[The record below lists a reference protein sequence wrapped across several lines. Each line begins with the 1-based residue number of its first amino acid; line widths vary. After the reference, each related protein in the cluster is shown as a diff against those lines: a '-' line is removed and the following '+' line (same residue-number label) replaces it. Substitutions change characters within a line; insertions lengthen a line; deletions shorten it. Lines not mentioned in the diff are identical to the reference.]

1 MTVRLLIADDEALV
15 RSGLRMLVEGEE
27 DIRVVGEAEDGEE
40 ALEAAAR
47 SRPDV
52 VLMDVRMPRLD
63 GLAAAERLLRRPDAP
78 RVLML
83 TTFDEDEHV
92 YEALRIGVSGFLLK
106 TSPPEQ
112 LLHALRMVAQGNAL
126 IDPKVTRRLIEAF
139 GRTLATGDAPPELDE
154 LSPRE
159 REVLELLARGLSN
172 AEIAKR
178 LYLSQATVKTH
189 VARVLDKLGL
199 RDRVQAVIFAYEA
212 RIVELGSDGRLA
224 P

>member
-15 RSGLRMLVEGEE
+15 RSGLRMLVEGED
-27 DIRVVGEAEDGEE
+27 DIQVVGEAADGAE
-40 ALEAAAR
+40 AVEAAAR

-52 VLMDVRMPRLD
+52 VLMDVRMPSLD
-63 GLAAAERLLRRPDAP
+63 GLAAAGRLLAGYGGP

-92 YEALRIGVSGFLLK
+92 YEALRIGASGFLLK

-112 LLHALRMVAQGNAL
+112 LLHAIRTVAGGNAL

-139 GRTLATGDAPPELDE
+139 GRSLSTVEPPPALAE
-154 LSPRE
+154 LSARE
-159 REVLELLARGLSN
+159 REVLELIARGLSN
-172 AEIAKR
+172 SEIADR
-178 LYLSQATVKTH
+178 LYLSPATVKTH
-189 VARVLDKLGL
+189 VARILDKLGL

-212 RIVELGSDGRLA
+212 RVVQLGE
-224 P
+224 

>member
-15 RSGLRMLVEGEE
+15 RSGLRMLVEGED
-27 DIRVVGEAEDGEE
+27 DIQVVGETADGVETV
-40 ALEAAAR
+40 EAAAR

-63 GLAAAERLLRRPDAP
+63 GLAAAGRLLAGDGGP

-92 YEALRIGVSGFLLK
+92 YEALRIGASGFLLK

-112 LLHALRMVAQGNAL
+112 LLHAIRTVAGGNAL

-139 GRTLATGDAPPELDE
+139 GRSLSTVEPPPALAE
-154 LSPRE
+154 
-159 REVLELLARGLSN
+159 
-172 AEIAKR
+172 
-178 LYLSQATVKTH
+178 
-189 VARVLDKLGL
+189 
-199 RDRVQAVIFAYEA
+199 
-212 RIVELGSDGRLA
+212 LA
-224 P
+224 PGSGRCSS

>member
-15 RSGLRMLVEGEE
+15 RSGLRMLVESRD
-27 DIRVVGEAEDGEE
+27 DIQVVGEASNGADAVE
-40 ALEAAAR
+40 AVAR
-47 SRPDV
+47 CRPDV

-63 GLAAAERLLRRPDAP
+63 GLAAAERVLRRPAAP

-83 TTFDEDEHV
+83 TTFDEDEYV

-112 LLHALRMVAQGNAL
+112 LLHAIRTVADGNAL
-126 IDPKVTRRLIEAF
+126 IDPKVTRRLIERF
-139 GRTLATGDAPPELDE
+139 GDRLSTTEAPPELAE

-159 REVLELLARGLSN
+159 REVLELIARGLSN
-172 AEIAKR
+172 AEIAER
-178 LYLSQATVKTH
+178 LYLSHATVKTH
-189 VARVLDKLGL
+189 VARILDKLGL

-212 RIVELGSDGRLA
+212 RIVQLGE
-224 P
+224 